1 MPPRRAP
8 TIMSIDKGNSMTF
21 LRSVC
26 TGVRRMASPK
36 QPQSP
41 IGRMVA
47 LRSVTMVKSD
57 IIAIVAIAV
66 MRWGLPLS
74 KSCPRVNSTTE
85 STTAIGRAKGSNTS
99 SENVAR
105 YFSTKTAV
113 PTGSTHFTIP
123 EKLKTPPSIQRKMSK
138 MRSLFTIL
146 PT

>member
-8 TIMSIDKGNSMTF
+8 TIISIDKGNSRTF

-26 TGVRRMASPK
+26 TGVRRIASPK

-47 LRSVTMVKSD
+47 LRSVTRVKSD

-74 KSCPRVNSTTE
+74 KSCPRVNSITE
-85 STTAIGRAKGSNTS
+85 SRTAIGRARGSKTS
-99 SENVAR
+99 SENVAK
-105 YFSTKTAV
+105 YFSTNTAV

-123 EKLKTPPSIQRKMSK
+123 EKLKTPPSVQRQTSII
-138 MRSLFTIL
+138 RSLFTVFL
-146 PT
+146 L